1 MIRLFCEDRRA
12 SVVACA
18 RTRARTLA
26 PRGPLRARPPHRHPS
41 TSHGSPISQLACGRW
56 LEVELDAK
64 VAVVAQQVRREQ
76 RPRVE
81 QQADPLRHDLPR
93 ATSGHLGYIS
103 SSRSAARHNLDPK
116 GGQPDR
122 VGRRVVRVD
131 RASLHMQGTGAAG
144 DGPAVGGASEASRK
158 CLGSVSEVSRKCLG
172 SVSEVSLTDG
182 RRHAVDVRGL
192 GRPAREEHGEVERA
206 RRHHQVV
213 VPPRLILHLVVRRR
227 LLLRVRVE
235 RLLVGR
241 SGVGADDLNGQIR
254 SGQVRHTS
262 THTHTAVVVQGPG

>member
-1 MIRLFCEDRRA
+1 MISDLRRQA
-12 SVVACA
+12 RKRRRVCTNACY
-18 RTRARTLA
+18 RTLA

-144 DGPAVGGASEASRK
+144 DGPTGRRGVGGASEASRRR
-158 CLGSVSEVSRKCLG
+158 LGSVSEVSRKCPSPTAVGTPSMYAG
-172 SVSEVSLTDG
+172 SVDQP
-182 RRHAVDVRGL
+182 VRSM
-192 GRPAREEHGEVERA
+192 ER
-206 RRHHQVV
+206 
-213 VPPRLILHLVVRRR
+213 
-227 LLLRVRVE
+227 
-235 RLLVGR
+235 
-241 SGVGADDLNGQIR
+241 
-254 SGQVRHTS
+254 
-262 THTHTAVVVQGPG
+262 

>member
-1 MIRLFCEDRRA
+1 MISDLRRQA
-12 SVVACA
+12 RKRRRVCTNACY
-18 RTRARTLA
+18 RTLA

-81 QQADPLRHDLPR
+81 QQADPLRHDL
-93 ATSGHLGYIS
+93 
-103 SSRSAARHNLDPK
+103 DPK

-131 RASLHMQGTGAAG
+131 RA
-144 DGPAVGGASEASRK
+144 
-158 CLGSVSEVSRKCLG
+158 
-172 SVSEVSLTDG
+172 DG

-213 VPPRLILHLVVRRR
+213 VPPRLLLHLVVRRR

-235 RLLVGR
+235 RLLVWR
-241 SGVGADDLNGQIR
+241 SGVGADDLILGARRVPRRARERDGRDEQPDDDVER
-254 SGQVRHTS
+254 RVAAVREGVA
-262 THTHTAVVVQGPG
+262 AVVRV